1 MQRPW
6 GRTSPICEGWEKR
19 AEWEPGWILQ
29 GLRAVG
35 TLSVRPGGMQRC
47 AHPVSHEGASGVGAL
62 PPSSPPCRHLPG
74 ARAGPRDPDLL
85 TRPALGRAGALPAPG
100 AHPAALRPHP
110 GRQGA
115 ELRAGGGPA
124 PGGSRSMPLLVF
136 LSSPCPHPS
145 PCSLQGAP
153 VSTGQGRPQFLA
165 HPAELEIAAWV
176 AQRFLIC
183 SAGLTGLFTQA
194 PEPQVAIKL
203 GGPRKQTWLIRPMS
217 PRSGVFSW
225 SFLGF
230 RYLGEGVEGGVFCMP
245 ILPLQISP
253 RGNLKKK

>member
-1 MQRPW
+1 MCNYPL
-6 GRTSPICEGWEKR
+6 TSVASAGEPR
-19 AEWEPGWILQ
+19 AEVPLALACWRLGVVGWPRPLS
-29 GLRAVG
+29 AEAW
-35 TLSVRPGGMQRC
+35 TL
-47 AHPVSHEGASGVGAL
+47 
-62 PPSSPPCRHLPG
+62 
-74 ARAGPRDPDLL
+74 
-85 TRPALGRAGALPAPG
+85 
-100 AHPAALRPHP
+100 
-110 GRQGA
+110 
-115 ELRAGGGPA
+115 
-124 PGGSRSMPLLVF
+124 
-136 LSSPCPHPS
+136 PCPHPS

-253 RGNLKKK
+253 RGNLKKNKIFIIPVEVRVLVA